1 MWVKTGN
8 QTYQLEEI
16 TNARLD
22 TCTPFEQEILGFI
35 QEWLKGQT
43 EFEIKTSGS
52 TGPPKTIR
60 FNRSQLIHSA
70 RQSEVALGLK
80 PGFNALLCLDMNNIA
95 GQMVIV
101 RSLVTG
107 MNLIAIEPCA
117 NPFLYLP
124 NDLRIDY
131 VSFVPLQVESVMN
144 SSHRHQL
151 NEMQTT
157 LIGGA
162 PMHSKLARQVAN
174 LQGKWFASYG
184 MTETISHIA
193 LQRLNGSEKTEWFR
207 ALPGIDIELDERGCL
222 VIKADYLGPDK
233 IVTNDIV
240 ALKSATEFV
249 WRGRYDH
256 VINSGGFKVHPEEV
270 EVKLA
275 QKFSREGLNRRY
287 FIGPH
292 ANEKLGQEV
301 ALIVEGIPLNG
312 KVSDDLHFWMRENL
326 NRYEVPA
333 RIFYVDHFVDTENGK
348 LRRRATLDL
357 LSAQPIGRDGGST
370 NR

>member
-1 MWVKTGN
+1 MWVRTGN
-8 QTYQLEEI
+8 QTFQLEEI
-16 TNARLD
+16 PHSKLD
-22 TCTPFEQEILGFI
+22 ACTPFEQEILGFI

-43 EFEIKTSGS
+43 EFEVKTSGS

-60 FNRSQLIHSA
+60 FDRSQLIHSA
-70 RQSEVALGLK
+70 KQSEVALGLK
-80 PGFNALLCLDMNNIA
+80 PGFNAMLCLDIKHIA
-95 GQMVIV
+95 GKMVII
-101 RSLVTG
+101 RSLVTR

-117 NPFLYLP
+117 NPFVYLP
-124 NDLRIDY
+124 DNLRVDY
-131 VSFVPLQVESVMN
+131 VSFVPLQVETIIN

-151 NEMQTT
+151 SEMQTV

-162 PMHSKLARQVAN
+162 PMHPKLKRQVAN
-174 LQGKWFASYG
+174 LQGRWFASYG

-193 LQRLNGSEKTEWFR
+193 LQRLNGPEKAEWFKV
-207 ALPGIDIELDERGCL
+207 LPGIHIELDERGCL
-222 VIKADYLGPDK
+222 VINAEYLGPDK

-240 ALKSATEFV
+240 ELKSPTEFI
-249 WRGRYDH
+249 WRGRFDH

-270 EVKLA
+270 ESKLA

-292 ANEKLGQEV
+292 TNEKLGQEV
-301 ALIVEGIPLNG
+301 ALIVEGMPLHG
-312 KVSDDLHFWMRENL
+312 KASDDLHFWMRENL

-333 RIFYVDHFVDTENGK
+333 RIFYIDHFVNTENGK
-348 LRRRATLDL
+348 LRRRATLNL
-357 LSAQPIGRDGGST
+357 LSAQPVGRDGSST